1 MKQLALTTR
10 PLAGKVRRYFWVL
23 LFATYSV
30 GAAGVVIDVLADEYR
45 HLSQVAVT
53 TARSSEDLRMSG
65 AAQIAAVYRASSGA
79 PFSTLPPGSTF
90 KVVWPDGSSEYVM
103 VVSPTSASGAR
114 PIAGTQS
121 AARAL
126 GDSDLIDAAADASAQ
141 AATQR

>member
-1 MKQLALTTR
+1 MNNLPINKR
-10 PLAGKVRRYFWVL
+10 PLAGKFRRYFWVL

-30 GAAGVVIDVLADEYR
+30 GAAGVMIDVLADEYR

-53 TARSSEDLRMSG
+53 TVGSSDEMRMSG
-65 AAQIAAVYRASSGA
+65 AAQVAAVYRASSGA

-103 VVSPTSASGAR
+103 VVSASSGSGVH

-121 AARAL
+121 KARPAAN
-126 GDSDLIDAAADASAQ
+126 DATADASQ
-141 AATQR
+141 SVTR

>member
-1 MKQLALTTR
+1 MKRLALTTR
-10 PLAGKVRRYFWVL
+10 PVAGKVRRYFWVL

-30 GAAGVVIDVLADEYR
+30 GAAGVMIDVLADEYR

-53 TARSSEDLRMSG
+53 GVRSSEELRMSG
-65 AAQIAAVYRASSGA
+65 AAQVAAVYRASSGA

-103 VVSPTSASGAR
+103 VVNPSSTAGTR

-121 AARAL
+121 AGKKL
-126 GDSDLIDAAADASAQ
+126 GNTDLIDAAADASAQ
-141 AATQR
+141 AVQR

>member
-1 MKQLALTTR
+1 MKSGALTTR

-30 GAAGVVIDVLADEYR
+30 GAAGVMIDVLADEYR

-53 TARSSEDLRMSG
+53 TARSSEELRMSG
-65 AAQIAAVYRASSGA
+65 AAQVAAVYRASSGA

-103 VVSPTSASGAR
+103 VVNPTSSAGTQ

-121 AARAL
+121 S
-126 GDSDLIDAAADASAQ
+126 GTKSGNNDLIDAAADASGAVH
-141 AATQR
+141 R

>member
-1 MKQLALTTR
+1 MKSVALTTR

-30 GAAGVVIDVLADEYR
+30 GAAGVMIDVLADEYR

-53 TARSSEDLRMSG
+53 TARSSEELRMSG
-65 AAQIAAVYRASSGA
+65 AAQVAAVYRASSGA

-103 VVSPTSASGAR
+103 VVNPTSSTGTH

-121 AARAL
+121 
-126 GDSDLIDAAADASAQ
+126 GGKTIGNNDLIDAAADASGAVH
-141 AATQR
+141 R

>member
-1 MKQLALTTR
+1 MKNLAFTKR

-30 GAAGVVIDVLADEYR
+30 GAAGVMIDVLADEYR
-45 HLSQVAVT
+45 HLSNVAVT
-53 TARSSEDLRMSG
+53 TVRSSEDLRMSG
-65 AAQIAAVYRASSGA
+65 AAQVAAVYRASSGA

-103 VVSPTSASGAR
+103 VVSPNSSSGVH

-121 AARAL
+121 AAKSLTEAA
-126 GDSDLIDAAADASAQ
+126 SAAAADASAQ
-141 AATQR
+141 VITR